1 MSRHASGSC
10 LSAAGS
16 STLPALATS
25 HNDAMTQIAALSETY
40 TQARQAFL
48 DAAGS
53 AGARFEHHVHSLT
66 GPTGEEL
73 AIDVAEFGAA
83 DATNVVVVLSAT
95 HGVEGYCGSALQRHW
110 LEHHLSELPDS
121 VGLIMVHALNPY
133 GFAWVRRVNED
144 NVDLNRNFID
154 WSKSPPANT
163 DYDRIAELVVPSD
176 WSEATQAASLT
187 ALLELANE
195 IGLDRMQGVV
205 SGGQYS
211 NPTGVFYGGT
221 KPVWSHQWLRAWA
234 ASRLANVEQLTIID
248 LHTGLGASGHGEL
261 IGSEPTGSE
270 MHRRAE
276 QIWGDVRSMLDGD
289 SVSAALSGDW
299 LAIVNELAPHAAC
312 AAVALEFGTVD
323 PITVLQAL
331 RADAVLHAH
340 GNPTGPDAGAVRAQ
354 VRAAFADDRPE
365 WIADVWSR
373 FSDVLTKALAHAGGV
388 RSRQ

>member
-1 MSRHASGSC
+1 MSVRGPVVDIACPG
-10 LSAAGS
+10 
-16 STLPALATS
+16 TS
-25 HNDAMTQIAALSETY
+25 HNDAMPQIAALSETY
-40 TQARQAFL
+40 IQARQAFL
-48 DAAGS
+48 NAASS
-53 AGARFEHHVHSLT
+53 AGARIEHHVHPLT
-66 GPTGEEL
+66 GPSGEEL
-73 AIDVAEFGAA
+73 AVDVAELGPAG
-83 DATNVVVVLSAT
+83 ATNVVVVFSAT

-110 LEHHLSELPDS
+110 LDHHASELPDS

-144 NVDLNRNFID
+144 NVDLNRNFLD
-154 WSKSPPANT
+154 WSQTPPANT
-163 DYDRIAELVVPSD
+163 DYDRIAELVVPGD
-176 WSEATQAASLT
+176 WSEATQAASFT

-211 NPTGVFYGGT
+211 NPTGVFYGGAE
-221 KPVWSHQWLRAWA
+221 PVWSHQWLRSWA
-234 ASRLANVEQLTIID
+234 TSRLANVEQLTIID
-248 LHTGLGASGHGEL
+248 LHTGLGPSGHGEL
-261 IGSEPTGSE
+261 IGSEPTSSE

-340 GNPTGPDAGAVRAQ
+340 GDPTGPDAGAIRAQ

-373 FSDVLTKALAHAGGV
+373 FSDVLTQALTHAGGV
-388 RSRQ
+388 RPRQ